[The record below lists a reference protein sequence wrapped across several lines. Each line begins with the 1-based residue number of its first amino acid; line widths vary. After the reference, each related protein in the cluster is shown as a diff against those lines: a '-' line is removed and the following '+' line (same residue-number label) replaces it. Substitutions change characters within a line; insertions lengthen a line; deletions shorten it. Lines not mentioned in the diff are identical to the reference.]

1 MVLRRC
7 TSLNLRATLFPLYIA
22 YLGLSPAFLGFI
34 VSLSAVIQVFFRLPA
49 GMAVDRWG
57 EKAVLL
63 FSIVCMI
70 LSGPLYLSRY
80 VHWIITAQL
89 FIGFSRA
96 LYWPPSESYVSKGF
110 GFTLERRLGFF
121 NLAVGTGL
129 ILGPLL
135 AGFLLGRF
143 YLCLV

>member
-1 MVLRRC
+1 MFSKISGLAINSTLVILII
-7 TSLNLRATLFPLYIA
+7 TFLYNLFLHMLLTLFPLYIA

-70 LSGPLYLSRY
+70 LS
-80 VHWIITAQL
+80 A
-89 FIGFSRA
+89 A
-96 LYWPPSESYVSKGF
+96 YWFFASLILASF
-110 GFTLERRLGFF
+110 GILCQQRFWVYPGTQVGFF
-121 NLAVGTGL
+121 
-129 ILGPLL
+129 
-135 AGFLLGRF
+135 
-143 YLCLV
+143 